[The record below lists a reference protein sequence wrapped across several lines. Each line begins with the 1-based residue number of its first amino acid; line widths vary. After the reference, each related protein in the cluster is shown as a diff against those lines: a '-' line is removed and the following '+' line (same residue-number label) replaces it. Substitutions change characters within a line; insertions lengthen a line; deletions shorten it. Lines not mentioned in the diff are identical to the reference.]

1 MNNCND
7 CIHMCYH
14 VRYWIE
20 PTQNGRKM
28 CDIKSK
34 RMYDIMLDDFV
45 KVRLV
50 PCVVMRHLPFC
61 EFEPRQINRSVNGN

>member
-1 MNNCND
+1 MKDCKE

-14 VRYWIE
+14 VRYWIS
-20 PTQNGRKM
+20 PMQSGRQM

-34 RMYDIMLDDFV
+34 RVYDFVLDDFV
-45 KVRLV
+45 PSRLV

-61 EFEPRQINRSVNGN
+61 KFESRHIEKD